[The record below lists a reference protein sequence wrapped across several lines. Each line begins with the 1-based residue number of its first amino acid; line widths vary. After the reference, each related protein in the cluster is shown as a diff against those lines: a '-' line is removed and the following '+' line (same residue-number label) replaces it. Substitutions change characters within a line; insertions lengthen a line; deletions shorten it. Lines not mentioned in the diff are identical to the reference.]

1 MIAIEKFTLDN
12 GFRVLVHTDN
22 STPIVSFNMLYNV
35 GSRDEE
41 PDKTGF
47 AHLFEHLMFG
57 GSINIPSF
65 DEPLERVGAENNA
78 FTSNDITNYYI
89 TVPKPNLETAFW
101 MESDRMLSLAFSKK
115 SLDTQKKVVV
125 EEFNQRYLN
134 QPYGDVWLLLR
145 PLAYKHHPY
154 QWPTIGKSVDHIKN
168 ATLDYVKEFFFKHYA
183 PNNAILC
190 VAGPVSKEE
199 IYQLSNKWFGPIER
213 RDVIARNLPKEPTQ
227 TEPRRLE
234 VVRDVPYDAIYK
246 AFHMCNRNHPDF
258 HTYDLMSDLLS
269 NGRSARLFQR
279 LVKELGLFSDVN
291 AFITGDIDDGLFV
304 ITGRLV
310 KGTTFEQGEA
320 AIDEELGLLTSE
332 PISEYELEKVKNK
345 FESNFTFGETSP
357 LDKAMNLCFFELVSQ
372 AEDINQEVVKYR
384 SVSAQRVME
393 VANELF
399 RPENSSTLLIK
410 AKN

>member
-1 MIAIEKFTLDN
+1 MIAIVKFTLDN
-12 GFRVLVHTDN
+12 GLRVLVHTDN

-199 IYQLSNKWFGPIER
+199 IFQLSNKWFGPIER

-234 VVRDVPYDAIYK
+234 VGRDVPYDAIYK

>member
-12 GFRVLVHTDN
+12 GLRVLVHTDN

-213 RDVIARNLPKEPTQ
+213 RGVIARNLPKEPTQ

-291 AFITGDIDDGLFV
+291 AFITGDIDEGLFV

>member
-12 GFRVLVHTDN
+12 GLRVLVHTDN

-279 LVKELGLFSDVN
+279 LVKQLGLFSDVN

>member
-12 GFRVLVHTDN
+12 GLRVLVHTDN

-291 AFITGDIDDGLFV
+291 AFITGDIDEGLFV

-357 LDKAMNLCFFELVSQ
+357 LDKAMNLCFFELISK
-372 AEDINQEVVKYR
+372 AEDINQEVPKYL
-384 SVSAQRVME
+384 SVSAQRVIE

>member
-12 GFRVLVHTDN
+12 GLRVLVHTDN

-199 IYQLSNKWFGPIER
+199 IFQLSNKWFGPIER

>member
-12 GFRVLVHTDN
+12 GLRVLVHTDN

-357 LDKAMNLCFFELVSQ
+357 LDKAMNLCFLELVSQ

>member
-12 GFRVLVHTDN
+12 GLRVLVHTDN

>member
-12 GFRVLVHTDN
+12 GLRVLVHTDN

-213 RDVIARNLPKEPTQ
+213 REVIARNLPKEPTQ

>member
-12 GFRVLVHTDN
+12 GLRVLVHTDN

-291 AFITGDIDDGLFV
+291 AFITGDIDEGLFV

-310 KGTTFEQGEA
+310 KGVTFEEGEA
-320 AIDEELGLLTSE
+320 AINEELNLLASE
-332 PISEYELEKVKNK
+332 PLSDYELDKVKNK

>member
-12 GFRVLVHTDN
+12 GLRVLVHTDN

-213 RDVIARNLPKEPTQ
+213 RDVIPRNLPKEPTQ

>member
-12 GFRVLVHTDN
+12 GLRVLVHTDN

-57 GSINIPSF
+57 GSVNIPSF

>member
-12 GFRVLVHTDN
+12 GLRVLVHTDN

-291 AFITGDIDDGLFV
+291 AFITGDIDEGLFV

>member
-1 MIAIEKFTLDN
+1 
-12 GFRVLVHTDN
+12 
-22 STPIVSFNMLYNV
+22 
-35 GSRDEE
+35 
-41 PDKTGF
+41 
-47 AHLFEHLMFG
+47 
-57 GSINIPSF
+57 
-65 DEPLERVGAENNA
+65 
-78 FTSNDITNYYI
+78 
-89 TVPKPNLETAFW
+89 
-101 MESDRMLSLAFSKK
+101 
-115 SLDTQKKVVV
+115 
-125 EEFNQRYLN
+125 
-134 QPYGDVWLLLR
+134 
-145 PLAYKHHPY
+145 
-154 QWPTIGKSVDHIKN
+154 
-168 ATLDYVKEFFFKHYA
+168 
-183 PNNAILC
+183 
-190 VAGPVSKEE
+190 
-199 IYQLSNKWFGPIER
+199 
-213 RDVIARNLPKEPTQ
+213 
-227 TEPRRLE
+227 
-234 VVRDVPYDAIYK
+234 
-246 AFHMCNRNHPDF
+246 
-258 HTYDLMSDLLS
+258 MSDLLS

>member
-12 GFRVLVHTDN
+12 GLRVLVHTDS

-57 GSINIPSF
+57 GSVNIPSF

-89 TVPKPNLETAFW
+89 TVPKPNIETAFW

-154 QWPTIGKSVDHIKN
+154 QWPTIGKSVDHIKD

-213 RDVIARNLPKEPTQ
+213 RDVIPRNLPKEPTQ

-291 AFITGDIDDGLFV
+291 AFITGDIDEGLFV

-310 KGTTFEQGEA
+310 KGVTFEEGEA
-320 AIDEELGLLTSE
+320 AINEELNLLASE
-332 PISEYELEKVKNK
+332 PLSDYELDKVKNK

-357 LDKAMNLCFFELVSQ
+357 LDKAMNLCFFELISK
-372 AEDINQEVVKYR
+372 AEDINQEVPKYL
-384 SVSAQRVME
+384 SVSAQRVIE

>member
-12 GFRVLVHTDN
+12 GLRVLVHTDN

-199 IYQLSNKWFGPIER
+199 IFQLSNKWFDPIER